1 MIKSL
6 QLRDPGQAG
15 DRGDLAQQTV
25 DTDRGHGRDA
35 TVEARHAVV
44 AQQLPP
50 PAAPDALFARL
61 TGAAALPALRAGMG
75 REIATPTVTA
85 QARYQ
90 Q

>member
-15 DRGDLAQQTV
+15 DHGGLAQQTV
-25 DTDRGHGRDA
+25 DTDQGLGREA
-35 TVEARHAVV
+35 IVEECHAAV

-61 TGAAALPALRAGMG
+61 TGAAALLALRAGMG